1 MTRMGDIRCSL
12 AVYVV
17 TSSGF
22 VPGRDH
28 LDVARAAVEG
38 GAGTVQLRAPELY
51 ARPGA
56 LLGMATEIAA
66 VCRLHGV
73 LFIVNDV
80 IEVSVESG
88 AAGVHL
94 GQGDEVVRARQ
105 TLGPDRLLGISVETP
120 EQARAAESLGATYLG
135 VTVFSTATKRESRP
149 VGLDGLREIVEA
161 TSLPV
166 VGIGGIDA
174 SNAQVVLS
182 AGAAGIAVVSAG
194 GAAMDPVAAIRELVA
209 VVAGFNRERG

>member
-1 MTRMGDIRCSL
+1 MGDIRCSL

-182 AGAAGIAVVSAG
+182 AGAAGIAVVSAV
-194 GAAMDPVAAIRELVA
+194 GAAMDPVAATRELVA